1 MKIRLPLGR
10 SVFLLCAFL
19 IALVVFLPM
28 RLALGWLGLDQKGI
42 SARAVSG
49 IIWSGRL
56 AEVRVGDAPVGDLKA
71 GLSPVQ
77 LLVARARV
85 NIASAGSAPGRIQ
98 GAIGVTRNSFGLDD
112 MTGAIPV
119 AAAFA
124 PLPLETLD
132 LSDVSLRFVDGQCTQ
147 ANGQVR
153 AMLAGEIAGLNLAQ
167 GLSGNARCDGG
178 ALLLPLQ
185 SQSGMEKLA
194 LRMFEDGRYTL
205 DFMARP
211 ADPAMGAK
219 LAGAGFRET
228 PQGYQF
234 SLKGRF

>member
-10 SVFLLCAFL
+10 SVFLFCAFL
-19 IALVVFLPM
+19 LALVIFLPM
-28 RLALGWLGLDQKGI
+28 RMALGWLGLEQKGV
-42 SARAVSG
+42 SARQVSG
-49 IIWSGRL
+49 SIWSGRL
-56 AEVRVGDAPVGDLKA
+56 TEARVGDAAVGDLNA

-77 LLVARARV
+77 LFVARARL
-85 NIASAGSAPGRIQ
+85 NIATAGSAPGRMT

-112 MTGAIPV
+112 MTGALPV

-124 PLPLETLD
+124 PLPMETLD
-132 LSDVSLRFVDGQCTQ
+132 LSDVTLRFVDGQCVN

-153 AMLAGEIAGLNLAQ
+153 AMLSGEIAGLNLAQ

-194 LRMFEDGRYTL
+194 LKMFEDGRYTL
-205 DFMARP
+205 DFTVRP
-211 ADPAMGAK
+211 ADPAMGGK
-219 LAGAGFRET
+219 LAASGFQQT
-228 PQGYQF
+228 QQGYSF